1 MLKRF
6 SISNIIYIV
15 LLSFVFIYLLLRSS
29 LVPLV
34 HDEAA
39 TFFHY
44 IHKASFLPP
53 QAHWDANNHILNSML
68 SYFSYS
74 LFGSSEWALR
84 LPNLLFFP
92 LYFYYTYK
100 ISTEL
105 SSKLLK
111 WTFFISLVFAHN
123 FIEYFSLTR
132 GYGMSMAL
140 LLASIWYLIQVFK
153 YSQLK
158 HYFLSSLFMSLAILA
173 NLTLINSALLLL
185 GILTVQIL
193 NPWDKTRYN
202 KTLKSI
208 GIVLF
213 TLGVPIGLSIK
224 LLLIFKEKGLLYYGT
239 LDGLWELTVKSLIEL
254 LSGKESKIIE
264 GFILLYFAAMLII
277 FIINIIKRKNF
288 SSIWNK
294 QFIFFYFLIGNII
307 AILILGELLHIN
319 YPEDR
324 TGLYLFPYF
333 VGSIIF
339 LFDSISKKMNAKL
352 LVLIILPFLFFP
364 IHFLF
369 SMNLSHTSF
378 WRIERIP
385 HRFYDTVLD
394 KSKQANKNFTVG
406 GYHVRTL
413 CWAYENFRHGGELN
427 QIQTKNYPEN
437 ISSYQIVDVEQH
449 KEWLKDYQIIDH
461 DPISNLSLLER
472 KTKMKSI
479 LIDHKNIE
487 NTKWKKNA
495 FFNIYKCTVDS
506 LISETLLIDIK
517 FSLTS
522 KAKPFDA
529 RLVAQIVDN
538 DKNMLSYEFIA
549 LDWKKTDWNGE
560 EDNFNARILLH
571 DLAKGSEKLT
581 VYLWNIDKQA
591 FMIENIECSV
601 KRLTV
606 N

>member
-53 QAHWDANNHILNSML
+53 HAHWDANNHILNSML

-92 LYFYYTYK
+92 LYFYFTYK

-105 SSKLLK
+105 SNKILK

-140 LLASIWYLIQVFK
+140 LLASIWHLIQVFK

-173 NLTLINSALLLL
+173 NLTLINSAILLL
-185 GILTVQIL
+185 GILTLQIL
-193 NPWDKTRYN
+193 NTWDKTKYN
-202 KTLKSI
+202 KTIKTL
-208 GIVLF
+208 GIVWF
-213 TLGVPIGLSIK
+213 TLGIPIGLSIK

-254 LSGKESKIIE
+254 LSGKESEIIE
-264 GFILLYFAAMLII
+264 GFILFYFVAMLII
-277 FIINIIKRKNF
+277 FFINIIKGKNF

-339 LFDSISKKMNAKL
+339 LFDSISKKMNTKL
-352 LVLIILPFLFFP
+352 LMLIILPFLFFP

-378 WRIERIP
+378 WKTERIP
-385 HRFYDTVLD
+385 HRFYDTILD
-394 KSKQANKNFTVG
+394 KSKQANKNFTMG

-427 QIQTKNYPEN
+427 QIQTKNYPED
-437 ISSYQIVDVEQH
+437 ISSYQVVDIDQH
-449 KEWLKDYQIIDH
+449 KEWLKNYQIIDH

-472 KTKMKSI
+472 KIRMKNI
-479 LIDHKNIE
+479 LIDRKNIE
-487 NTKWKKNA
+487 NNEWKKNA
-495 FFNIYKCTVDS
+495 FFNIYKSTVDS
-506 LISETLLIDIK
+506 LISETLLIDIR

-529 RLVAQIVDN
+529 RLVAQVVDN
-538 DKNMLSYEFIA
+538 DKNILSYEFIA
-549 LDWKKTDWNGE
+549 LDWKRTDWNGE
-560 EDNFNARILLH
+560 KDNFTASILLH
-571 DLAKGSEKLT
+571 ELPQGSEKLT
-581 VYLWNIDKQA
+581 IYLWNIDKQA

-601 KRLTV
+601 NKLIV